1 VEHFFMLNQRK
12 QEKPPMNHKTMS
24 RRRSPFFSFAS
35 AAIPAVALLTL
46 GTQPAVAQ
54 DHPSKPIRVV
64 LEFVAGAQGDIN
76 MRSVTGQWSRFAGQ
90 PVVVE
95 NRPGAGGVLA
105 VETVIR
111 AAPDGYTLLGSTTS
125 ALILRPHLVKSN
137 TIDMLRDLTPITGL
151 WSSPSILVVSAG
163 LPINSVKELIDYARA
178 NPGKVTY
185 GTTGIGTTHHFN
197 GEQVQFYTGLQLRHI
212 PYKPNNQNFIDA
224 AAGEL
229 TMVIGNYGV
238 SRSILK
244 TEKIRL
250 LAVIEGRSS
259 ILPGTPGLGELI
271 PGFSAVPNPAMLFG
285 PANLPDAIVRRINAD
300 VVKAL
305 VTQDVKNVI
314 TDGDT
319 IGETPEAFRAR
330 LQTQMAVVAKI
341 AKAAN
346 IQPTD

>member
-1 VEHFFMLNQRK
+1 MKYLAPTKYGDIR
-12 QEKPPMNHKTMS
+12 
-24 RRRSPFFSFAS
+24 FAIFS
-35 AAIPAVALLTL
+35 AASLFAFNTSPAT
-46 GTQPAVAQ
+46 AQ
-54 DHPSKPIRVV
+54 DYPTKPIRVI

-76 MRSVTGQWSRFAGQ
+76 MRAVTGQWSKIAGQ

-105 VETVIR
+105 VEAAIR
-111 AAPDGYTLLGSTTS
+111 SAPDGYTLLGSTTS

-137 TIDMLRDLTPITGL
+137 TIDMSRDLTPITGL
-151 WSSPSILVVSAG
+151 WSSPSILAVSSS
-163 LPINSVKELIDYARA
+163 LPVRSVKELIEYARA
-178 NPGKVTY
+178 NPDKVSY

-197 GEQVQFYTGLQLRHI
+197 GEQVQFYSGARLRHI

-224 AAGEL
+224 AAGEIS
-229 TMVIGNYGV
+229 MVIGNFGV
-238 SRSILK
+238 GRPILK

-250 LAVIEGRSS
+250 LAVIEGRSAL
-259 ILPGTPGLGELI
+259 LPGTPGLGELL
-271 PGFSAVPNPAMLFG
+271 PGFSAVPNPAMLFA
-285 PANLPDAIVRRINAD
+285 PAKLPEALVRRINAD

-305 VTQDVKNVI
+305 ATQEVKEVI
-314 TDGDT
+314 TDADT

-330 LQTQMAVVAKI
+330 LQNQIAVVAKI

>member
-1 VEHFFMLNQRK
+1 MDHHTL
-12 QEKPPMNHKTMS
+12 S
-24 RRRSPFFSFAS
+24 RRRSLFVSCAA
-35 AAIPAVALLTL
+35 AAITPAVAFLTFATL
-46 GTQPAVAQ
+46 PAVAQ
-54 DHPSKPIRVV
+54 EYPNKPIRVV

-76 MRSVTGQWSRFAGQ
+76 MRSVTNQWSRITGQ

-125 ALILRPHLVKSN
+125 ALVLRPHLVKSN
-137 TIDMLRDLTPITGL
+137 TIEMLRDLTPITGL
-151 WSSPSILVVSAG
+151 WSSPSVLVVSSG
-163 LPINSVKELIDYARA
+163 LPINSVKELIEYARA

-197 GEQVQFYTGLQLRHI
+197 GEQVQFYTGLPLRHI

-224 AAGEL
+224 AAGQL

-271 PGFSAVPNPAMLFG
+271 PGFSAVSNPAMLFG
-285 PANLPDAIVRRINAD
+285 PAKLPDAIVRRINAD

-305 VTQDVKNVI
+305 VTQEVKDVI
-314 TDGDT
+314 TDGET
-319 IGETPEAFRAR
+319 IGETPEAFRTR
-330 LQTQMAVVAKI
+330 LQMHISVVAKI
-341 AKAAN
+341 AKAAS
-346 IQPTD
+346 IQPID